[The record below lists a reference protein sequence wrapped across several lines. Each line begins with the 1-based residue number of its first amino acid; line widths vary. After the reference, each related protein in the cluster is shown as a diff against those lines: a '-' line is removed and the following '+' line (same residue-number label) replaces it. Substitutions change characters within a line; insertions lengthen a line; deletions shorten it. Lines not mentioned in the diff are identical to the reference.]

1 MGRMSSFNSYLYAL
15 GVTEQFL
22 PDEYNL
28 QNNQLTVPNNFVLS
42 RMKSGDILSVYLDN
56 VWDLSPYL
64 PNCHCRLN
72 FNSWLENFR
81 EDDFLFCQI
90 RTEMKKIIFAFL
102 YVKTG
107 KSIVKSIEQRHTVL
121 RQFAA
126 IAYRSGCTLQQL
138 FADIAYISKV
148 NDAYVGVSYQKAIH
162 IKAFLMDCFAL
173 QQQYPLIIP
182 AFITYKPI
190 EHLAKLAAQLRL
202 QSSKI
207 GPQTKLIPSRIYI
220 TLINTLA
227 DKLNEFNQHAP
238 ALNQWFQ
245 RIQQEPSF
253 ARMPREFKDYK
264 NAVSFVDARDLLGLT
279 ALFENNQIRKHANL
293 TRYMT
298 MIQGMA
304 KLWIHLFTGMRD
316 NEVNQLSYDC
326 YQTVRSN
333 EHLVHVIMGYT
344 SKLHGGGNKS
354 TYWITFEDIQF
365 GVHAAQSIG
374 EIYAL
379 LNPHYDLSNPA
390 EYPLFPTL
398 YSQKHRHK
406 NNRNVEHETDF
417 ISNFEG
423 APTRTQTNFN
433 QYLSRLAVSLG
444 DGLRIIGSDI
454 AELEAFDGFRNW
466 REEKDCQI
474 GEYWNICT
482 HQFRRSLAVYG
493 ARSGVI
499 GLGALSV
506 QYKHLTEAMTLYY
519 RENSVFAPNI
529 LASESQKEFIQELEY
544 QRLVHSYA
552 QFDDGVIHSSS
563 RLAGGAGTYLQ
574 LQKDRKQLLKVFPN
588 RDETIKRMKKGEI
601 AYKPSLFGACTNPDS
616 CEKISFT
623 AITSCLSC
631 AHAIFDAESADKMQ
645 KALQRLRRVRDEQAQ
660 DSLLYGQMDSD
671 IMALNK
677 TIQKIHTLNLE
688 G

>member
-1 MGRMSSFNSYLYAL
+1 MSSFNSYLYAL
-15 GVTEQFL
+15 GVAELFL

-28 QNNQLTVPNNFVLS
+28 LNNQLSVPSTFVLS
-42 RMKSGDILSVYLDN
+42 RMKSGETLSVYSDN
-56 VWDLSPYL
+56 VWDFSPYL
-64 PNCHCRLN
+64 PKCHCRLN
-72 FNSWLENFR
+72 FDSWLENAC
-81 EDDFLFCQI
+81 ENDFLFCQI
-90 RTEMKKIIFAFL
+90 RAEMKKISFALL
-102 YVKTG
+102 YIKSG
-107 KSIVKSIEQRHTVL
+107 KSIIKSIEQRHTVL

-126 IAYRSGCTLQQL
+126 IAYRNGCTLTQL
-138 FADIAYISKV
+138 FGDASYIAKLNDIYA
-148 NDAYVGVSYQKAIH
+148 GVSYHTALR
-162 IKAFLMDCFAL
+162 IKAFLTDCFVI
-173 QQQYPLIIP
+173 QQQYPLVIP
-182 AFITYKPI
+182 AFSTYQPI
-190 EHLAKLAAQLRL
+190 QHLAKLVAQLRL
-202 QSSKI
+202 QSGKV
-207 GPQTKLIPSRIYI
+207 GPQTKLIPSRIYMA
-220 TLINTLA
+220 LINILA
-227 DKLNEFNQHAP
+227 DQLNEFNQYAP
-238 ALNQWFQ
+238 ALLQWFQ
-245 RIQQEPSF
+245 RTQQDINFALMPVEFRRAKRAISF
-253 ARMPREFKDYK
+253 T
-264 NAVSFVDARDLLGLT
+264 NARDLLGLT
-279 ALFENNQIRKHANL
+279 ELFENHQIRKHANL

-298 MIQGMA
+298 LIQGMA

-326 YQTVRSN
+326 YQTVQSN
-333 EHLVHVIMGYT
+333 EHLVHVLMGYT

-354 TYWITFEDIQF
+354 TYWITFEDIQI
-365 GVHAAQSIG
+365 GVRAAQSIG

-379 LNPHYDLSNPA
+379 LNLHYDLSNPA

-398 YSQKHRHK
+398 YSQKHRNK
-406 NNRNVEHETDF
+406 NNQNIKNDTDF
-417 ISNFEG
+417 VSHFSG
-423 APTRTQTNFN
+423 APTRTQANFN
-433 QYLSRLAVSLG
+433 QYLGRISVSLG
-444 DGLRIIGSDI
+444 DGLRIIESDL
-454 AELEAFDGFRNW
+454 AELEAFDAFRNW
-466 REEKDCQI
+466 RDEKDCQM
-474 GEYWNICT
+474 GKYWNICT

-552 QFDDGVIHSSS
+552 QFDDGVIQSSS

-677 TIQKIHTLNLE
+677 TIQKIRTINIE

>member
-1 MGRMSSFNSYLYAL
+1 MSSFNSYLYAS
-15 GVTEQFL
+15 GVAEQFL
-22 PDEYNL
+22 PDEYRL
-28 QNNQLTVPNNFVLS
+28 QNHQLTVPASFVLS
-42 RMKSGDILSVYLDN
+42 RMKSGATLSVYADN

-64 PNCHCRLN
+64 PKCHCRLN
-72 FNSWLENFR
+72 FDSWLENAG
-81 EDDFLFCQI
+81 ENDFLFCQI
-90 RTEMKKIIFAFL
+90 RAEMKKIIFALL

-107 KSIVKSIEQRHTVL
+107 KSIIKSIKQRHLAL
-121 RQFAA
+121 RQFARL
-126 IAYRSGCTLQQL
+126 AYKNGCTLQQL
-138 FADIAYISKV
+138 FADGAYLSKV
-148 NDAYVGVSYQKAIH
+148 NDAYAGVSYSTALC
-162 IKAFLMDCFAL
+162 IKAFLTDCFTL
-173 QQQYPLIIP
+173 QQQYPLLIP
-182 AFITYKPI
+182 AFSTYQPI

-202 QSSKI
+202 RSGKI
-207 GPQTKLIPSRIYI
+207 GPRTKVVPPRLYMA
-220 TLINTLA
+220 LINTLA
-227 DKLNEFNQHAP
+227 DQLNEFNQNAP
-238 ALNQWFQ
+238 ALLQWFQ
-245 RIQQEPSF
+245 RTQQDANF
-253 ARMPREFKDYK
+253 ALMPVEFKRAK
-264 NAVSFVDARDLLGLT
+264 RAISFNDARDLLGLT
-279 ALFENNQIRKHANL
+279 QLFENHQIRKHANL
-293 TRYMT
+293 TRYIT
-298 MIQGMA
+298 IIQGMA

-326 YQTVRSN
+326 YQTVKSN
-333 EHLVHVIMGYT
+333 EHLVHVLMGYT

-354 TYWITFEDIQF
+354 TYWISFEDIQI
-365 GVHAAQSIG
+365 GVNAAQSIG

-379 LNPHYDLSNPA
+379 LNSHYDFSNPR
-390 EYPLFPTL
+390 EYPLFPT
-398 YSQKHRHK
+398 YFSQRHRHK
-406 NNRNVEHETDF
+406 NNRNIEHETDF
-417 ISNFEG
+417 ISNFKG
-423 APTRTQTNFN
+423 APTRTETNFN
-433 QYLSRLAVSLG
+433 NYRQHLLEKLG
-444 DGLRIIGSDI
+444 DELRITESDI

-474 GEYWNICT
+474 GKYWNICT

-552 QFDDGVIHSSS
+552 QFDDGVIQSSS

-574 LQKDRKQLLKVFPN
+574 LQKDREQLLKVFPN

>member
-1 MGRMSSFNSYLYAL
+1 MSSFNSYLYAL

-28 QNNQLTVPNNFVLS
+28 QNNQLTVPNAFILS
-42 RMKSGDILSVYLDN
+42 RMKSGETLSVYGDN

-64 PNCHCRLN
+64 PKCHCRLN
-72 FNSWLENFR
+72 FNTWLENAR

-90 RTEMKKIIFAFL
+90 RAEMKKISFAL
-102 YVKTG
+102 IHIKTG
-107 KSIVKSIEQRHTVL
+107 KSIIKSIEHRHTVL

-126 IAYRSGCTLQQL
+126 IAYRNGCTLQQL
-138 FADIAYISKV
+138 FGDVAYMSKV

-162 IKAFLMDCFAL
+162 IKAFLTDCFAL
-173 QQQYPLIIP
+173 QQQYPLLIP
-182 AFITYKPI
+182 AFSTYKPI
-190 EHLAKLAAQLRL
+190 EHLVKLAAQLRL

-227 DKLNEFNQHAP
+227 DKLNEFNQHVP
-238 ALNQWFQ
+238 ALHQWFQ
-245 RIQQEPSF
+245 RIQQDKTF
-253 ARMPREFKDYK
+253 ARMPREFSDYK
-264 NAVSFVDARDLLGLT
+264 KAVSFIDARDLLGLT
-279 ALFENNQIRKHANL
+279 TLFENNQIRKHANL
-293 TRYMT
+293 TRYIT
-298 MIQGMA
+298 IIQGMA

-326 YQTVRSN
+326 YQTVQSN

-365 GVHAAQSIG
+365 GVRAAKSIG

-379 LNPHYDLSNPA
+379 LNPHYDLSDPV

-406 NNRNVEHETDF
+406 NNQNIEHETDF

-423 APTRTQTNFN
+423 APTKTQANFN
-433 QYLSRLAVSLG
+433 QYLSHISTLLG
-444 DGLRIIGSDI
+444 EELRITESDL
-454 AELEAFDGFRNW
+454 AELESFDGFRNW

-493 ARSGVI
+493 ARSGII

-519 RENSVFAPNI
+519 RNNAVFAPNI
-529 LASESQKEFIQELEY
+529 LANDSQKEFIQELEY
-544 QRLVHSYA
+544 QRLVHSYT
-552 QFDDGVIHSSS
+552 QFEEGVINSSS
-563 RLAGGAGTYLQ
+563 RLLGGAGTYLQ
-574 LQKDRKQLLKVFPN
+574 LQKDREQLLKVFPD

-601 AYKPSLFGACTNPDS
+601 AYKASLFGACTNPDS

-631 AHAIFDAESADKMQ
+631 AHAVFDAASAEKMQ
-645 KALQRLRRVRDEQAQ
+645 KAVQRLQRVRDSQEQG
-660 DSLLYGQMDSD
+660 SLLYKQMDSD
-671 IMALNK
+671 INALNK
-677 TIQKIHTLNLE
+677 IMKKIQTVNVE
-688 G
+688 D

>member
-1 MGRMSSFNSYLYAL
+1 MSSFNSYLYSL
-15 GVTEQFL
+15 GIAERFL
-22 PDEYNL
+22 PDEYHL
-28 QNNQLTVPNNFVLS
+28 QNNQLTVPNTFVLS
-42 RMKSGDILSVYLDN
+42 RMKSGEILSVYADN
-56 VWDLSPYL
+56 IWDLSPYL
-64 PNCHCRLN
+64 PKCHCRLN
-72 FNSWLENFR
+72 FDSWLENSR
-81 EDDFLFCQI
+81 EDNFLFCQI
-90 RTEMKKIIFAFL
+90 RAEMKKISFALL
-102 YVKTG
+102 YIKSG
-107 KSIVKSIEQRHTVL
+107 KSIIKSIEQRHTVL

-126 IAYRSGCTLQQL
+126 IAYRNGCTLQQL
-138 FADIAYISKV
+138 FGDVAYMSKV
-148 NDAYVGVSYQKAIH
+148 NNAYVGVSYQKAIH

-173 QQQYPLIIP
+173 QQQHPLLIP
-182 AFITYKPI
+182 AFSTYQPI
-190 EHLAKLAAQLRL
+190 EYLVKLATQLRL
-202 QSSKI
+202 QSGKV
-207 GPQTKLIPSRIYI
+207 GPQTKVVPSRIYI
-220 TLINTLA
+220 ALINALA
-227 DKLNEFNQHAP
+227 EKLNEFNQYTP
-238 ALNQWFQ
+238 ALKEWFQ
-245 RIQQEPSF
+245 RIQQDKAF

-279 ALFENNQIRKHANL
+279 VLFENNQIQKHANL

-298 MIQGMA
+298 LIQGMA

-326 YQTVRSN
+326 YQTVQSN

-379 LNPHYDLSNPA
+379 FNPHYDMSNTA

-406 NNRNVEHETDF
+406 NNQNIKNETDF
-417 ISNFEG
+417 ISNFDG
-423 APTRTQTNFN
+423 APTRTESNFN
-433 QYLSRLAVSLG
+433 QYLSLISVSLG
-444 DGLRIIGSDI
+444 DELRITESDL

-482 HQFRRSLAVYG
+482 HQFRRSLAVYS
-493 ARSGVI
+493 ARSGMV

-506 QYKHLTEAMTLYY
+506 QFKHLTESMTLYY
-519 RENSVFAPNI
+519 RNNAVFAPNI
-529 LASESQKEFIQELEY
+529 LASDSQKEFIQELEY
-544 QRLVHSYA
+544 QRLVHSYT
-552 QFDDGVIHSSS
+552 QFEDGVINSAS
-563 RLAGGAGTYLQ
+563 RLLGGAGTYLQ
-574 LQKDRKQLLKVFPN
+574 LQKDREQLLTVFPN

-601 AYKPSLFGACTNPDS
+601 ACKTSLFGACTNPDS

-631 AHAIFDAESADKMQ
+631 AHAVFDAGSAEKMQ
-645 KALQRLRRVRDEQAQ
+645 KAVQRLKRVRDTQVPS
-660 DSLLYGQMDSD
+660 SLLYGQMDSE
-671 IMALNK
+671 IMTLNK
-677 TIQKIHTLNLE
+677 TIQKIQTINIE
-688 G
+688 V

>member
-1 MGRMSSFNSYLYAL
+1 MSSLNHYLYAR
-15 GVTEQFL
+15 GVAEQFL
-22 PDEYNL
+22 PDEYRL
-28 QNNQLTVPNNFVLS
+28 ENNQLIVPTSFILS
-42 RMKSGDILSVYLDN
+42 RMSNGSTLSKFGDD
-56 VWDLSPYL
+56 VWDFSPYL
-64 PNCHCRLN
+64 PKCHCKLN
-72 FNSWLENFR
+72 FKSWSKHAREN
-81 EDDFLFCQI
+81 DFIFGQI
-90 RTEMKKIIFAFL
+90 RAEMKKIIFALL

-107 KSIVKSIEQRHTVL
+107 PSIIKSIEQRHIVL
-121 RQFAA
+121 RQFAV
-126 IAYRSGCTLQQL
+126 IAYRNGCTLTQL
-138 FADIAYISKV
+138 FSDTAYIVKV
-148 NDAYVGVSYQKAIH
+148 QDAYAGISYQKANH
-162 IKAFLMDCFAL
+162 IKAFLTDCFTI
-173 QQQYPLIIP
+173 QQQYPLLIP
-182 AFITYKPI
+182 AFNTYQPI
-190 EHLAKLAAQLRL
+190 EHLAKLAAQIRL
-202 QSSKI
+202 QSGKV

-220 TLINTLA
+220 ALINTLV
-227 DKLNEFNQHAP
+227 DKLNEFNRYAP
-238 ALNQWFQ
+238 ALHHWFQ

-264 NAVSFVDARDLLGLT
+264 KAVSFVDARDLLGLT
-279 ALFENNQIRKHANL
+279 ALFENNQIQKHANL

-298 MIQGMA
+298 LIQGMA

-326 YQTVRSN
+326 YQTVQSN
-333 EHLVHVIMGYT
+333 EHLVHVLMGYT

-379 LNPHYDLSNPA
+379 FNPHYDFSNPR
-390 EYPLFPTL
+390 EYPLFPTR

-406 NNRNVEHETDF
+406 NNRNIENETDF
-417 ISNFEG
+417 ISNFLG
-423 APTRTQTNFN
+423 APTRTQSNFN
-433 QYLSRLAVSLG
+433 EYLNNISALLG
-444 DGLRIIGSDI
+444 DELCICESDLT
-454 AELEAFDGFRNW
+454 ELEAFDGFRNW
-466 REEKDCQI
+466 REEKDCQL

-519 RENSVFAPNI
+519 RDNAVFAPNI
-529 LASESQKEFIQELEY
+529 LASDSQKEFIQELEY

-552 QFDDGVIHSSS
+552 QFEDGVINSSS
-563 RLAGGAGTYLQ
+563 KLFGGAGTYLQ
-574 LQKDRKQLLKVFPN
+574 LQKDREQLLKIFPN
-588 RDETIKRMKKGEI
+588 RDEAIKRMKKGEI

-631 AHAIFDAESADKMQ
+631 AHAVFDTCSAEKMQ
-645 KALQRLRRVRDEQAQ
+645 KAVQKLQRVRDTQVQ
-660 DSLLYGQMDSD
+660 GSLLYEQMDSD

-677 TIQKIHTLNLE
+677 TIQKIQTINIE
-688 G
+688 V

>member
-1 MGRMSSFNSYLYAL
+1 MSSFNSYLYAS
-15 GVTEQFL
+15 GVAEQFL
-22 PDEYNL
+22 PDEYRL
-28 QNNQLTVPNNFVLS
+28 QNHQLIVPASFVLS
-42 RMKSGDILSVYLDN
+42 RMKSGATLSVYADN

-64 PNCHCRLN
+64 PKCQCRLN
-72 FNSWLENFR
+72 FDSWLENAR

-90 RTEMKKIIFAFL
+90 RAEMKKIIFALL

-107 KSIVKSIEQRHTVL
+107 KSIIKSIQQRLTVL
-121 RQFAA
+121 RQFARL
-126 IAYRSGCTLQQL
+126 AYKNGCTLQQL
-138 FADIAYISKV
+138 FADGAYLSKV
-148 NDAYVGVSYQKAIH
+148 NDAYAGVSYSTALC
-162 IKAFLMDCFAL
+162 IKAFLTDCFTL
-173 QQQYPLIIP
+173 QQQYPLLIP
-182 AFITYKPI
+182 AFSTYQPI

-202 QSSKI
+202 KSNKV
-207 GPQTKLIPSRIYI
+207 GPQTKVIPSLLYI
-220 TLINTLA
+220 VLINALA
-227 DKLNEFNQHAP
+227 DQLNEFNQNAP
-238 ALNQWFQ
+238 ALLQWFQ
-245 RIQQEPSF
+245 RTQQDANF
-253 ARMPREFKDYK
+253 ALMPVEFKRAK
-264 NAVSFVDARDLLGLT
+264 RAISFNDARDLLGLT
-279 ALFENNQIRKHANL
+279 QLFENRQIRKHANL

-298 MIQGMA
+298 VVQGMA

-326 YQTVRSN
+326 YQTIQSN

-354 TYWITFEDIQF
+354 TYWITFEDIQV
-365 GVHAAQSIG
+365 GAHAAQSIG

-379 LNPHYDLSNPA
+379 FNPHYDMSNPA

-398 YSQKHRHK
+398 YSQKHRNK
-406 NNRNVEHETDF
+406 NNRNIEHETDF

-423 APTRTQTNFN
+423 APTRTQSNFN
-433 QYLSRLAVSLG
+433 QYLSRITVLLG
-444 DGLRIIGSDI
+444 EGLKITESDI

-474 GEYWNICT
+474 GQYWNICT

-519 RENSVFAPNI
+519 RNNAVFAPNI
-529 LASESQKEFIQELEY
+529 LASDSQKEFIQELEY

-552 QFDDGVIHSSS
+552 QFEEGVINSAS
-563 RLAGGAGTYLQ
+563 RLLGGAGTYLQ
-574 LQKDRKQLLKVFPN
+574 LQKEREQLLTVFPN

-660 DSLLYGQMDSD
+660 DSLLYEQMDSD
-671 IMALNK
+671 ILALNK
-677 TIQKIHTLNLE
+677 TIQKIRTINLE
-688 G
+688 V

>member
-1 MGRMSSFNSYLYAL
+1 MSGFNSYLYAL
-15 GVTEQFL
+15 GITEQFL
-22 PDEYNL
+22 PDEYRFEH
-28 QNNQLTVPNNFVLS
+28 NQPSVPLSFILS
-42 RMKSGDILSVYLDN
+42 RMSNGVTLSQFGDD
-56 VWDLSPYL
+56 VWDFSPYL

-72 FNSWLENFR
+72 FNTWLKSAR

-90 RTEMKKIIFAFL
+90 RAEMKKIIFALL
-102 YVKTG
+102 YVKMG
-107 KSIVKSIEQRHTVL
+107 KSIIKSIEKRHTVL
-121 RQFAA
+121 RQFARL
-126 IAYRSGCTLQQL
+126 AYKNGCTLQQL
-138 FADIAYISKV
+138 FGDVAYMSKV

-162 IKAFLMDCFAL
+162 IKAFLSDCFSI
-173 QQQYPLIIP
+173 QQQHPLLIP
-182 AFITYKPI
+182 AFNSYKPI
-190 EHLAKLAAQLRL
+190 EHLAKLAAQLWW
-202 QSSKI
+202 QSDKV
-207 GPQTKLIPSRIYI
+207 GAQTKLIPTCIYI
-220 TLINTLA
+220 NLINGLA
-227 DKLNEFNQHAP
+227 EKLNEFIQNAP
-238 ALNQWFQ
+238 TLLKWFQ
-245 RIQQEPSF
+245 RKQQDSNF
-253 ARMPREFKDYK
+253 ALMPTEFKRK
-264 NAVSFVDARDLLGLT
+264 RTQHPISFVDARDLLGLT
-279 ALFENNQIRKHANL
+279 TFFENNHIQKHANL
-293 TRYMT
+293 TRYIT
-298 MIQGMA
+298 LIQGVA

-326 YQTVRSN
+326 YQTIQSN
-333 EHLVHVIMGYT
+333 EHCVHVLMGYT

-365 GVHAAQSIG
+365 GVNAAQSIG

-406 NNRNVEHETDF
+406 NNRNIENETDF
-417 ISNFEG
+417 LSNFLG
-423 APTRTQTNFN
+423 APTKTQSNFN
-433 QYLSRLAVSLG
+433 QYLNHISQLLG
-444 DGLRIIGSDI
+444 DGLKIDESDLT
-454 AELEAFDGFRNW
+454 ELEAFDGFRNW

-493 ARSGVI
+493 ARSGII

-506 QYKHLTEAMTLYY
+506 QYKHLTETMTLYY
-519 RENSVFAPNI
+519 RDNAVFAPNI
-529 LASESQKEFIQELEY
+529 LASDSQREFIQELEY

-552 QFDDGVIHSSS
+552 QFDEGVINSSS
-563 RLAGGAGTYLQ
+563 KLFGGAGTYLQ
-574 LQKDRKQLLKVFPN
+574 LQKDREQLLKVFPN
-588 RDETIKRMKKGEI
+588 RDEAIKRMKKGEI

-631 AHAIFDAESADKMQ
+631 AHAVFDAGSAEKMQ
-645 KALQRLRRVRDEQAQ
+645 KAVQRLQRVRDTQTQ
-660 DSLLYGQMDSD
+660 GGLLYRQIDSD

-677 TIQKIHTLNLE
+677 TIQKIQTINIE